1 MDQIGYSEDAL
12 DSLKKEKK
20 LTDATVIEYK
30 NDTTGFASS
39 WLGNKIGLKATTSD
53 RVISVF
59 EKLGFSD
66 TPKPMY
72 YYGGL

>member
-1 MDQIGYSEDAL
+1 
-12 DSLKKEKK
+12 
-20 LTDATVIEYK
+20 YK

-39 WLGNKIGLKATTSD
+39 WLGNKIAEWQGLKATTSD